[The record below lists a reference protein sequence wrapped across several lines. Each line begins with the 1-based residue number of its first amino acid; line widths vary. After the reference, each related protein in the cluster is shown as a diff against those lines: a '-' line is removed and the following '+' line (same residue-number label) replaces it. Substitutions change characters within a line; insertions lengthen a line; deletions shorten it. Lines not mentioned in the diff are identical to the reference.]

1 MRSRPPRPDIESLSA
16 VPFRVLPLAVPVITF
31 EQWPLGGGAGGSG
44 GPGGVSSSP
53 PVSSS
58 PSVPS
63 SGGGGSN
70 GSPSFATRAWPPSTH
85 IAYTPVLLLASR
97 TRVASEPAVLGLGS
111 CDQAPSST
119 RATSTERG
127 ASAPSSHAPY
137 GAPLE

>member
-31 EQWPLGGGAGGSG
+31 EQWPLGGGSG

-63 SGGGGSN
+63 SGGGSTD
-70 GSPSFATRAWPPSTH
+70 SPSFATRACSGSPH

-97 TRVASEPAVLGLGS
+97 TRTESTPAVLGLGS
-111 CDQAPSST
+111 RDQAPPST
-119 RATSTERG
+119 RATWIDRG
-127 ASAPSSHAPY
+127 ASAPSSHAAY
-137 GAPLE
+137 GVPLE